1 MVRDGDITDDVRRA
15 IAGYMDAGTSLTAFG
30 NPHPLAFMR
39 LVPNQEAPTSLC
51 WSHSNRSAL
60 VRVPLGWTKKVD
72 MAALCNPGEP
82 PVDKD
87 FSDKATFEWR
97 ASDGTANV
105 YLLMAALCCAAR
117 HGFGMADAL
126 DVARRTYV
134 DLGVNIHAAGN
145 EALRESLEQLPASC
159 QEAAAALDADRLI
172 YTSCGVFPD
181 DMIDYLIK
189 TLKSFGPEDSVVE
202 NNLHIA

>member
-1 MVRDGDITDDVRRA
+1 
-15 IAGYMDAGTSLTAFG
+15 L
-30 NPHPLAFMR
+30 
-39 LVPNQEAPTSLC
+39 E
-51 WSHSNRSAL
+51 
-60 VRVPLGWTKKVD
+60 
-72 MAALCNPGEP
+72 
-82 PVDKD
+82 
-87 FSDKATFEWR
+87 
-97 ASDGTANV
+97 
-105 YLLMAALCCAAR
+105 
-117 HGFGMADAL
+117 
-126 DVARRTYV
+126 VARRTYV

-172 YTSCGVFPD
+172 YTSGGVFPD